1 MGKPL
6 TGLVAGL
13 QDTPSRSLCLRE
25 PRLPSFREEPPCFG
39 AASKTSPAQH
49 PGVLRATACPS
60 PAGRQQPHHALS
72 PEEVGDQFSIQV
84 VHEASRAL
92 VVAATVDEE
101 LLPGV
106 LIDEGADLKWG
117 GRGKMESCFF
127 IEV

>member
-1 MGKPL
+1 MGQLLKQ
-6 TGLVAGL
+6 A
-13 QDTPSRSLCLRE
+13 
-25 PRLPSFREEPPCFG
+25 LPSTPGSSGPQPAPP
-39 AASKTSPAQH
+39 P
-49 PGVLRATACPS
+49 P
-60 PAGRQQPHHALS
+60 GRQRPHHALS